1 MINNGTPTQQRNMRI
16 AMRNYRKKTGHFK
29 GLYQY
34 ANLYCAECKQEASK
48 LNSIRIVDP
57 DRIEYA
63 KLLCIDCATVNL
75 KRARNCKETRGEA
88 KEKCNFAKMAVPDL
102 RDIQKEARRTGNR
115 SRQKT
120 ALADIKKAKKECLDA
135 NKNVRK
141 LCGGVPERAAATA
154 MDHVD
159 KLKLKQQILS
169 MPKAPTH
176 LSKQNSPR
184 QKFVP
189 IVDPGGYP
197 LPAPANQFAPPVD
210 AGGAAGAPPPK
221 KAKARRPHRA
231 KKAAHR
237 PPLEIPAQELLGRSS
252 FNGDLIGVERAWE
265 AGADVN
271 AAVFWIGRQNRGP
284 GPRTCGVGGTF
295 TAAFVAAT
303 QGHPD
308 VLRFL
313 LDKGANPNRGD
324 TSDGMSPCLAACTWR
339 QVECV
344 RVLLEEGANPNLAL
358 TDGSN
363 FTPCMETAS
372 VGADVCLRALAPDG
386 VLTSVN
392 EVATG
397 GYYEGNTALDIAIDE
412 ENVEIANY
420 LRELGGLRAN
430 DLQAGGAGGPGDPG
444 AAHGELGG
452 AGPYAEGD
460 EVEED

>member
-1 MINNGTPTQQRNMRI
+1 MTICT
-16 AMRNYRKKTGHFK
+16 
-29 GLYQY
+29 
-34 ANLYCAECKQEASK
+34 ECKKEASK
-48 LNSIRIVDP
+48 LTSVRIVDSGQ
-57 DRIEYA
+57 IEHA
-63 KLLCIDCATVNL
+63 KRLCIDCAAANL
-75 KRARNCKETRGEA
+75 KLAEKNCSLFKKCKDTQTKA
-88 KEKCNFAKMAVPDL
+88 KDNCNFARRVIPNLK
-102 RDIQKEARRTGNR
+102 DIKKEARRRGDR
-115 SRQKT
+115 ARQKMAHT
-120 ALADIKKAKKECLDA
+120 DIIKAKKECIDA
-135 NKNVRK
+135 NKAK
-141 LCGGVPERAAATA
+141 KISCGKAVKRACNTYKTRAKIA
-154 MDHVD
+154 MNRVD
-159 KLKLKQQILS
+159 GLNLKKQILS

-176 LSKQNSPR
+176 QHSPR
-184 QKFVP
+184 RSFGFRP
-189 IVDPGGYP
+189 IADPGGYP
-197 LPAPANQFAPPVD
+197 PKRPNTVVYSSNSKQFAPPVD
-210 AGGAAGAPPPK
+210 AAGAPAPLH
-221 KAKARRPHRA
+221 RPHRA

-252 FNGDLIGVERAWE
+252 FNGDLTGVERAWE

-303 QGHPD
+303 QGHPN

-372 VGADVCLRALAPDG
+372 VGAAVCLRALAPAG
-386 VLTSVN
+386 MLTSVN

-397 GYYEGNTALDIAIDE
+397 GYYEGKTALGIAIDE

-420 LRELGGLRAN
+420 LQELGGLRAN